1 MSSGAVRLLVLDFAL
16 SFMWLWSGVLV
27 KIFVFGILG
36 FGNDLVSEVVKASFS
51 ILNMFFFAFLVKI
64 SNGSAYNPLTILSAA
79 FSGDFSKFLFTVG
92 ARIPAQGG
100 KLEGKLLNLFLY
112 LHVNA
117 LSHSILKLRNQLVS
131 HTVIRSND
139 PNSLEDILRNGFI
152 TGVSYMY
159 SSLFEASRWCNA
171 VNLLGKRRE
180 VTLWNLKFWNE
191 VMLAK
196 WLWWLSLE
204 APKSYHL
211 PKILNL
217 VGYLHNQTSKVIGAI
232 TAVRLIIHTFPEAG
246 RGPRLA
252 VGIHHGAL
260 TEGLL
265 TFAIVSISLGLS
277 RKIVGNFFMKTW
289 ISSLSKLTLHILG
302 SDLTGGCMN
311 PASVMGWAYAR
322 GEHIT
327 TEHIL
332 VYWIAPIQG
341 TIAAVL
347 TFKLIFRQP
356 KQEKVNM
363 KKKSE

>member
-1 MSSGAVRLLVLDFAL
+1 MCQCPIKVDSRPPHWNPTTSSTGLLSFIHYYGNLCPIKIKATNIPSFTLLLTLHRFKLINPSEETGRREEPQKISFSTMSSGAARLLVLDFAL

-36 FGNDLVSEVVKASFS
+36 FGDDLVSEVVKASFS

-79 FSGDFSKFLFTVG
+79 FSGDFSRFLFVVG
-92 ARIPAQGG
+92 ARIPAQ
-100 KLEGKLLNLFLY
+100 
-112 LHVNA
+112 
-117 LSHSILKLRNQLVS
+117 
-131 HTVIRSND
+131 
-139 PNSLEDILRNGFI
+139 
-152 TGVSYMY
+152 
-159 SSLFEASRWCNA
+159 
-171 VNLLGKRRE
+171 
-180 VTLWNLKFWNE
+180 
-191 VMLAK
+191 VM
-196 WLWWLSLE
+196 
-204 APKSYHL
+204 
-211 PKILNL
+211 
-217 VGYLHNQTSKVIGAI
+217 GAI

-246 RGPRLA
+246 RGPRLT

-341 TIAAVL
+341 TIAAIL
-347 TFKLIFRQP
+347 TFKLLFRQP
-356 KQEKVNM
+356 KEEKVNM